1 MTTTSPTFLP
11 LIPEMHHMDNGSH
24 ESGPID
30 RVTLNLAV
38 ESLSYHVTSGNSL
51 GSEAQSLKTTSI
63 ENEASVGQS
72 DGTYTKQNK
81 TEPAPIE
88 DTPTDSMSALSVKTH
103 HDTASSPK
111 VQKASQDTV
120 ATSLPTEFMSPATN
134 LKRRLVNTK
143 DLIVCPG
150 VYDGFSARIA
160 LSVGFDALY
169 MVSNIRSR
177 TLVQACSHHP
187 DRRRHHGLSPWPA
200 RPGSRAAQ
208 RHACSCRH
216 DRQP

>member
-1 MTTTSPTFLP
+1 MTTTRPTFLP
-11 LIPEMHHMDNGSH
+11 LIPEVHHMDSSSY
-24 ESGPID
+24 EPGPID
-30 RVTLNLAV
+30 RVTLNSAV
-38 ESLSYHVTSGNSL
+38 ESLSYHFVPGNSL
-51 GSEAQSLKTTSI
+51 GSEAQSLKATSI
-63 ENEASVGQS
+63 ENEASVSQS
-72 DGTYTKQNK
+72 DGTYAKQNK
-81 TEPAPIE
+81 TELAPIG
-88 DTPTDSMSALSVKTH
+88 DMPTDSMAALSVKNH
-103 HDTASSPK
+103 HDTASSPE
-111 VQKASQDTV
+111 VQKASQGTV
-120 ATSLPTEFMSPATN
+120 ATSLPTEFISPATN

-200 RPGSRAAQ
+200 RPGSRTAQ